1 MSQFLHIL
9 TEEPSIKIVLDVL
22 LPKLLPT
29 DVYFRVYPHQGKQE
43 LEKAL
48 RSIVPT
54 LSRIPGSR
62 ILIVRDKDGH
72 DCRILK
78 QELVKIVAL
87 TCQSPYRVRIVC
99 RELEAWYL
107 GDMDAVQEAYPR
119 FKADNHRNKQLFRDV
134 DSLSNPVQILLQ
146 HIPDY
151 EGRKNLPKLETAE
164 RIAPHLII
172 ERNQSVSF
180 QQFIRAVQQL
190 TSPADS

>member
-1 MSQFLHIL
+1 MTFLHVL
-9 TEEPSIKIVLDVL
+9 TEEPSMKIVLDAL

-29 DVYFRVYPHQGKQE
+29 NMYFRVYPHQGKQN

-48 RSIVPT
+48 RSTVPT
-54 LSRIPGSR
+54 LSRIPNSR

-72 DCRILK
+72 DCLKLK
-78 QELVKIVAL
+78 QELVNIMTL

-107 GDMDAVQEAYPR
+107 GDVDAIEQAYPR

-134 DSLSNPVQILLQ
+134 DSIGNPVQILLQ
-146 HIPDY
+146 QVPDY
-151 EGRKNLPKLETAE
+151 KDRAHLPKLEIAE
-164 RIAPHLII
+164 RIAPHLAI

-180 QQFIRAVQQL
+180 QQFVRAVQQL
-190 TSPADS
+190 ISPATR